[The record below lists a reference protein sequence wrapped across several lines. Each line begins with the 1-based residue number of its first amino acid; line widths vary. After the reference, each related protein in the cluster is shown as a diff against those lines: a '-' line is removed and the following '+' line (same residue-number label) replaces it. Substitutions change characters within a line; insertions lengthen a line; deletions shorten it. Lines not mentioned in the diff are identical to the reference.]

1 MYDAIFVLGGSFID
15 KNTLPKWSEARLNA
29 AIKMDGMCKFFIL
42 LSRGTTHKPPALD
55 KNGYTVDE
63 STIMA
68 NYLIKAG
75 IPPEKII
82 KETWSLD
89 TIGNA
94 YAALVHHAIPRN
106 MRKLLVITSNF
117 HMPRSKA
124 IFQKVFS
131 LFPMD
136 LFDLNFLE
144 TDSSLEISSKE
155 IKSLETWIE
164 RSKNIHTL
172 CDLHDFIFLNH
183 NAYNVLEDEKE
194 TVTKDNINDME
205 MYCLFYPNSM

>member
-1 MYDAIFVLGGSFID
+1 MIWKCIVYF
-15 KNTLPKWSEARLNA
+15 TL
-29 AIKMDGMCKFFIL
+29 
-42 LSRGTTHKPPALD
+42 T
-55 KNGYTVDE
+55 
-63 STIMA
+63 
-68 NYLIKAG
+68 
-75 IPPEKII
+75 
-82 KETWSLD
+82 
-89 TIGNA
+89 
-94 YAALVHHAIPRN
+94 
-106 MRKLLVITSNF
+106 
-117 HMPRSKA
+117 
-124 IFQKVFS
+124 
-131 LFPMD
+131 MD